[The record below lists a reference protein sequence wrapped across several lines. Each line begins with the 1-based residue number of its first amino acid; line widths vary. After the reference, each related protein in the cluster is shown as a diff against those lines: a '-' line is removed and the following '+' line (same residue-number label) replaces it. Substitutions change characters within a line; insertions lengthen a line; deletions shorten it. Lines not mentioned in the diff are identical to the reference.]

1 MKNLN
6 RIISLV
12 LVLVLS
18 ASCVSVFAQE
28 TAEEKELDLNLIENR
43 MIDLATDYIMDNW
56 LYETTKEE
64 LYRHALRQII
74 AQNPELY
81 DTALKGMFGTLDD
94 FSEYY
99 TEEEYD
105 AFMGSLSGEMCGIG
119 VSIMEFSE
127 GLQVLSVYKDS
138 PAEAAG
144 IRQGDIITTVDG
156 NSIVGMYVEVAKQYI
171 IGEKGTDVVIG
182 YIRDGI
188 YNEVSITRGV
198 ITVESTYA
206 QILDGNIGY
215 LAISQFD
222 DHLHETVKNA
232 LEYFDGEGVGN
243 IIVDLRNNPGGSL
256 DALVQVAEEF
266 VPKGPIVHID
276 YKGEYYDRT
285 FKSKLKKTKYKLVV
299 LVNEYSASAS
309 EAFAGAIQ
317 DTKVG
322 TIVGTTTFG
331 KGTMQ
336 NVVGTTV
343 GGGIRLTEAEY
354 LTPNKNHV
362 HGEGITPDIIVENA
376 IVTFS
381 DEYFSKFTY
390 DRVMKMHDKGE
401 DVLALKQ
408 RMQALGYSVGIPNNK
423 YDEDLYY
430 AVKKFQDSNNLY
442 PYGVCDITT
451 QLAIE
456 NALQD
461 EKVVLDKQLET
472 AINVFKNKNNCT

>member
-1 MKNLN
+1 MKRSS
-6 RIISLV
+6 RIIALV
-12 LVLVLS
+12 LVTLLS
-18 ASCVSVFAQE
+18 LGCVTGFAQE
-28 TAEEKELDLNLIENR
+28 AAEETAEIDLNLIENR
-43 MIDLATDYIMDNW
+43 MVDLATDYIMDNW
-56 LYETTKEE
+56 LYETTKED

-74 AQNPELY
+74 AENPELY
-81 DTALKGMFGTLDD
+81 DTALKGMFGTLDK

-99 TEEEYD
+99 TEEEYL
-105 AFMGSLSGEMCGIG
+105 AFMGNLSGEMCGIG
-119 VSIMEFSE
+119 VSIMEFSG

-144 IRQGDIITTVDG
+144 IKQGDIITTVDG
-156 NSIVGMYVEVAKQYI
+156 NNIVGMYLEAAKQYI
-171 IGEKGTDVVIG
+171 IGEKGTNVVIG

-198 ITVESTYA
+198 ITVDSTYT
-206 QILDGNIGY
+206 QVLDGGIGY
-215 LAISQFD
+215 LSISQFD
-222 DHLHETVKNA
+222 DHLYESVKDA
-232 LEYFDGEGVGN
+232 LEYFDNEGVKDL
-243 IIVDLRNNPGGSL
+243 IIDLRNNPGGSL
-256 DALVQVAEEF
+256 DVLVKVAGEF

-276 YKGEYYDRT
+276 YKGERYDKT
-285 FKSKLKKTKYKLVV
+285 FNSTLKEIKYNLVV

-317 DTKVG
+317 DTKTG
-322 TIVGTTTFG
+322 TIVGAKTFG

-336 NVVGTTV
+336 NVVSVTV

-362 HGEGITPDIIVENA
+362 HELGITPDVEVENR
-376 IVTFS
+376 IETYRGEHF
-381 DEYFSKFTY
+381 EKFTY
-390 DRVMKMHDKGE
+390 DRIMKLDDKGK
-401 DVLALKQ
+401 DVYALNQ
-408 RMQALGYSVGIPNNK
+408 RMHALGYSVGIPDDV

-430 AVKKFQDSNNLY
+430 AVKKFQDTMGLY

-461 EKVVLDKQLET
+461 EEIVIDRQLDA
-472 AINVFKNKNNCT
+472 AINVFKAEK